1 MRFLLSWWRRI
12 LSLVHAVSQIQ
23 ILVILLRLR
32 LLGRVL
38 LHHLRFDAELLILL
52 VVPCEGPV
60 TLGRQVHIVR
70 GLGLLNLLKVC
81 LAASAEALRSY
92 KASVR

>member
-1 MRFLLSWWRRI
+1 MSFLLSWWRRV

-23 ILVILLRLR
+23 SLVILLRLL

-38 LHHLRFDAELLILL
+38 LHHLRLNAELLILL

-60 TLGRQVHIVR
+60 TLRRQVHIVG